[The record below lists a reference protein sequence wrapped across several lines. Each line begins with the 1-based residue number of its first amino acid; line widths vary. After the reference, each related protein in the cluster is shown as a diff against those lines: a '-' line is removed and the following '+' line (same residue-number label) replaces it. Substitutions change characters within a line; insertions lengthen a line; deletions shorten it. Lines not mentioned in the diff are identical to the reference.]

1 MADGNGN
8 GGNGGTGGNGGN
20 GGTGNGVPKGGLPL
34 MVRCPLCRKP
44 TPYQGNPFRPFC
56 SERCQVNDQ
65 ANWAEEKY
73 TLPTQDGPSEEGEE

>member
-1 MADGNGN
+1 M
-8 GGNGGTGGNGGN
+8 
-20 GGTGNGVPKGGLPL
+20 PL